1 MKVYYDFVEIIVVFF
16 YVEVEF
22 DIVFFYRIKE
32 VRFLFVEIILIGIE
46 GEECNEFKYM
56 FMVLYCLEKM

>member
-1 MKVYYDFVEIIVVFF
+1 MFF